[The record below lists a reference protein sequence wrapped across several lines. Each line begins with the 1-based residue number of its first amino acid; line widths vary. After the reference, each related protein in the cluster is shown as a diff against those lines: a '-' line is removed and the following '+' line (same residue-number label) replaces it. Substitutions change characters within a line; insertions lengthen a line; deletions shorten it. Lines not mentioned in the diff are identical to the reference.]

1 MSADRSNSSTVS
13 DAEPKTPK
21 VTWDDSKM
29 NSSYANVCNV
39 TSTRE
44 EVVLF
49 FGLNQNWQ
57 GSGPEV
63 TVQLTER
70 LILSPHAA
78 SRMHALLGKV
88 LSEYESRFGALGNGA
103 QG

>member
-1 MSADRSNSSTVS
+1 MSAEPTIQPPAS
-13 DAEPKTPK
+13 DAAPKTPK
-21 VTWDDSKM
+21 VHWDDSKM

-49 FGLNQNWQ
+49 LGLNQNWRGT
-57 GSGPEV
+57 GSDV

-78 SRMHALLGKV
+78 SRMHKLLGKV
-88 LSEYESRFGALGNGA
+88 LSEYESRFGSLGA